1 VYDDKFTSKE
11 NGEVKVVDYP
21 VYLEMLQK
29 RLYQKKEIYYKCL
42 GYKFKPIHKIQVG

>member
-1 VYDDKFTSKE
+1 MMISLVSKE

-29 RLYQKKEIYYKCL
+29 RLYQKKEIL
-42 GYKFKPIHKIQVG
+42 